1 MRLLGLGAGLLP
13 LLLLGCGDAGH
24 DRGRNVYFSSEDGV
38 SGEGLAQD
46 QADWP
51 VAEPYPEDLVRP
63 SPPPAPEPMAAPE
76 VPARVVLW
84 DDALFMAYGQAY
96 VHDGERFLGDLGA
109 MFSGQQNGLLGAA
122 APRNLALITSTHTG
136 RVPVRVELLPAVP
149 ARDRVVAQLSDHAA
163 YWHGG
168 WD

>member
-63 SPPPAPEPMAAPE
+63 SPPPAPEPRVVPAAP
-76 VPARVVLW
+76 
-84 DDALFMAYGQAY
+84 
-96 VHDGERFLGDLGA
+96 
-109 MFSGQQNGLLGAA
+109 
-122 APRNLALITSTHTG
+122 AP
-136 RVPVRVELLPAVP
+136 
-149 ARDRVVAQLSDHAA
+149 DRVVAQLSDHAA